1 MREGPEAPMAHG
13 EFSHNLQNSACRQA
27 TLASMS
33 DAAPGPD
40 PIYKRLYAFPAMVE
54 DLLHS
59 LVQEE
64 WIGGVDFQTLQ
75 KLPSDYVGDDFRQRY
90 GDAAWRVRLREE
102 EKWLHIL
109 VLLEFQSR
117 NDPEMALRI
126 LEYTTLLYREL
137 RRNKTL
143 ELGGLLPPTLPVV
156 VYNGEPPWVAATNI
170 RELIAPTGPAL
181 AALQPSQRF
190 LVLDERHTAAD
201 SPHLGELT
209 RAVVRLE
216 QSRSEADFKLVVDA
230 LLKRLAT
237 SNEGGLK
244 RAFAD
249 WIRVLSSGLQPTG
262 EEPMANLSLED
273 LAMTLEE
280 RVKQW
285 PQQWLRKG
293 REQGLREGLEQ
304 GLEQGLARGFRH
316 ERALLHRQASSKFDA
331 ETVGRLA
338 AALEEMSDPERL
350 AEVGEAIVRC
360 ETGSELLRRLDAV

>member
-1 MREGPEAPMAHG
+1 
-13 EFSHNLQNSACRQA
+13 
-27 TLASMS
+27 
-33 DAAPGPD
+33 
-40 PIYKRLYAFPAMVE
+40 
-54 DLLHS
+54 
-59 LVQEE
+59 
-64 WIGGVDFQTLQ
+64 
-75 KLPSDYVGDDFRQRY
+75 
-90 GDAAWRVRLREE
+90 
-102 EKWLHIL
+102 
-109 VLLEFQSR
+109 
-117 NDPEMALRI
+117 MALRI

-156 VYNGEPPWVAATNI
+156 VYSGEPPWVAATNI

-249 WIRVLSSGLQPTG
+249 WIRVLSSGLQPVG

-293 REQGLREGLEQ
+293 REQGL
-304 GLEQGLARGFRH
+304 EQGLAQGFSH

-331 ETVGRLA
+331 ETAGQLA
-338 AALEEMSDPERL
+338 AALEGVSDPERL

>member
-1 MREGPEAPMAHG
+1 
-13 EFSHNLQNSACRQA
+13 
-27 TLASMS
+27 MS

-54 DLLHS
+54 DLLRS

-64 WIGGVDFQTLQ
+64 WIERVDFQTLQ

-102 EKWLHIL
+102 GEWLHIL

-117 NDPEMALRI
+117 SDPEMALRI
-126 LEYTTLLYREL
+126 LEYTTLLYWEL

-143 ELGGLLPPTLPVV
+143 ELGGLLPPALPVV
-156 VYNGEPPWVAATNI
+156 LYNGESPWAVATNI

-190 LVLDERHTAAD
+190 LVLDERHVAAD
-201 SPHLGELT
+201 SPHLGDLT

-237 SNEGGLK
+237 SNEEGLK
-244 RAFAD
+244 RSFAD

-262 EEPMANLSLED
+262 EEPMADLSLED

-293 REQGLREGLEQ
+293 REEGLE
-304 GLEQGLARGFRH
+304 EGLARGFSH

-331 ETVGRLA
+331 KTAGRLA
-338 AALEEMSDPERL
+338 AALEGVSDPERL

-360 ETGSELLRRLDAV
+360 ETGSELLRRLDAL